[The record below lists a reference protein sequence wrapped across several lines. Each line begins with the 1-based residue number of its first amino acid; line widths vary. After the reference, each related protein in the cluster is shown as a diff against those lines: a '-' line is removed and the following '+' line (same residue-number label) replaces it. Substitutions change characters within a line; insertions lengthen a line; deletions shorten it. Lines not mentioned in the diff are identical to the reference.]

1 MSLETFIIAYYIVG
15 AYKITDV
22 LRRSDAVYTVYRSY
36 SLPTFIITYTLAMT
50 LWFPTFTL
58 VTIIKHLTTKGK

>member
-1 MSLETFIIAYYIVG
+1 MTLETFIIAYYIVG

-22 LRRSDAVYTVYRSY
+22 LRRSDLVYAVYRSY
-36 SLPTFIITYTLAMT
+36 SLPVFIFTYTLAMT

-58 VTIIKHLTTKGK
+58 VTITKHLSTKGK